1 MKEPMGKPVVLLVDD
16 DPDDVD
22 IALRALRREDLEV
35 RVEVARDGGEALERL
50 GVMAEGEGEG
60 EAPGSLPRAVFL
72 DLNMP
77 RVDGW
82 EVLERMRQHPPTR
95 RLPVVVLS
103 SSARRE
109 DIDRCYALGAN
120 SYLVKRFEAGRPG
133 SYFADAV
140 RYWAHANEVPACLGA
155 SGNGRA

>member
-1 MKEPMGKPVVLLVDD
+1 MSEPVVLLVDD
-16 DPDDVD
+16 DSDDVD
-22 IALRALRREDLEV
+22 IALHAVRREALDV

-50 GVMAEGEGEG
+50 GVEPGGEES
-60 EAPGSLPRAVFL
+60 EELPRVVFL

-82 EVLERMRQHPPTR
+82 EVLERMRKHPATR
-95 RLPVVVLS
+95 TLPVVVLS
-103 SSARRE
+103 SSSRPE

-133 SYFADAV
+133 AYFADAV
-140 RYWAHANEVPACLGA
+140 RYWAHANEVPEGEDAAG
-155 SGNGRA
+155 GGPG